1 MKEDNEYSEDD
12 YLLISGLQHFD
23 FCKRQW
29 ALIHIEQ
36 IWEENYLTVD
46 GELFHEHAH
55 DEDFVEKRK
64 DIIITRGLNVH
75 SRSLGIIGKCDV
87 VEFIHDK
94 NGITLH
100 NYEGTYRVE
109 PIEYKRGTSK
119 NNAADILQLV
129 AQAMCLEEM
138 LCCKIKIGYLYYGK
152 TRHREKIDITD
163 DLKEKVIC
171 NVKEMREYYNR
182 RYTPIV
188 KKKANCK
195 SCSLYDYCL
204 PTIFTN
210 KSVAEYVDGV
220 IKEIQ

>member
-100 NYEGTYRVE
+100 NYKGTYRVE

-119 NNAADILQLV
+119 NNDADILQLV

-138 LCCKIKIGYLYYGK
+138 LCCQIKIGYLYYGK

-171 NVKEMREYYNR
+171 NVKEMRKYYNR